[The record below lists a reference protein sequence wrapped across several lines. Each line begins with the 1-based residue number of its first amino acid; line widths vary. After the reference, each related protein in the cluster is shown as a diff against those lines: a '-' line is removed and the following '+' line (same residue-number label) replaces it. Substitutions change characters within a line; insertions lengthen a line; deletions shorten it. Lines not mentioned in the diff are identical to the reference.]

1 MMRWKSRC
9 GLSNRLETFFR
20 KTGEIPQRGISP
32 FRSAR
37 SFASRKPCPLASS
50 PSCSRNFLAFCYY
63 GFICPAKL
71 VEGISLAGACER
83 DWREHEENFSRN
95 LSVPRQRNTRKR
107 VLLSGI
113 LQPQREKQAAQHNNT
128 ERQENHFE
136 INKNKQDAG
145 HQRTDHIGDW
155 PGSAI

>member
-1 MMRWKSRC
+1 MRWKSRC

-95 LSVPRQRNTRKR
+95 LSVPRQTCAKKEFGRIWRIQLIFCYKTTSRY
-107 VLLSGI
+107 
-113 LQPQREKQAAQHNNT
+113 T
-128 ERQENHFE
+128 EISLISIISVVSHPFT
-136 INKNKQDAG
+136 
-145 HQRTDHIGDW
+145 HQN
-155 PGSAI
+155 